1 MQELASGG
9 VAIEVHKLSKSFGP
23 VLALR
28 SVSLKIAT
36 GQIYGLLGPNGAG
49 KTTFIRLLTGST
61 RPSGGS
67 ISVLGLDPTRQKQQ
81 ARRQIGYMPQSPSL
95 YEDLTPVENIRFFG
109 RGRRQGDLARRV
121 DEVIAFVGL
130 RERANDAVYTFSG
143 GMKQRLSLACALVN
157 RPPVLLLDEPTS
169 GIDPQLRE
177 SFWAHFRDM
186 ASHGTTILISTHQM
200 DEALYCDRLAVL
212 NRGVLLADDSPKQL
226 LWQENATVRI
236 WRAGEV
242 VVHDLADYPN
252 TLPGLLQEHGL
263 DVSISRI
270 EVDVEDLG
278 RIVLRKIDIQD
289 RNTGGD
295 DHAGNP

>member
-289 RNTGGD
+289 RTTGGD

>member
-200 DEALYCDRLAVL
+200 DEALYCDRLAIL

-289 RNTGGD
+289 RTTGGD

>member
-9 VAIEVHKLSKSFGP
+9 VAIEVHKLNKSFGP

-263 DVSISRI
+263 DVSITRI

-289 RNTGGD
+289 RTTGGD

>member
-67 ISVLGLDPTRQKQQ
+67 ISVLGLDPTRQKHQ

-200 DEALYCDRLAVL
+200 DEALYCDRLAIL

>member
-200 DEALYCDRLAVL
+200 DEALYCDRLAIL
-212 NRGVLLADDSPKQL
+212 NRGVLLAEDSPKQL

-289 RNTGGD
+289 RTTGGD

>member
-109 RGRRQGDLARRV
+109 RGRRQEDLARRV

-200 DEALYCDRLAVL
+200 DEALYCDRLAIL

>member
-9 VAIEVHKLSKSFGP
+9 VAIEVHKLNKSFGP